1 MQITE
6 VKHYEEMSKKASE
19 LIINRIKQMPK
30 TVLGLATGSTPEGM
44 YKELVQAHKNG
55 EISFSNTTTYNLD
68 EYIGLPSEDK
78 NSYRFYMND
87 RLFHHIDIPL
97 EQTNV
102 PNGMAS
108 DLTKECKVYD
118 ESIRQSGGID
128 LQVLGIGVNGHIGF
142 NEPGTSFETGTHVVQ
157 LAPSTIH
164 ANARF
169 FASEEDVPKQAIT
182 MGIQSIM
189 KSKEI
194 ILLISGAKK
203 ADAVFQLLHGEVSEI
218 FPASIL
224 QNHQNVHLIADE
236 AALSKVKENGMR
248 SLR

>member
-6 VKHYEEMSKKASE
+6 VKNYDEMSKKASE
-19 LIINRIKQMPK
+19 IIMKRIQDLPK
-30 TVLGLATGSTPEGM
+30 PVLGLATGSTPEGM
-44 YKELVQAHKNG
+44 YKELVQVYVDGK
-55 EISFSNTTTYNLD
+55 ISFSNTTTYNLD
-68 EYIGLPSEDK
+68 EYIGLPREDK

-87 RLFHHIDIPL
+87 RLFSHVDISK

-102 PNGMAS
+102 PNGMAK
-108 DLTKECKVYD
+108 DLKEECNDYE
-118 ESIRQSGGID
+118 ESIKKSGGID
-128 LQVLGIGVNGHIGF
+128 VQVLGIGVNGHIGF
-142 NEPGTSFETGTHVVQ
+142 NEPGTSFQTATHVVN
-157 LAPSTIH
+157 LAPSTIQ

-169 FASEEDVPKQAIT
+169 FESEKDVPKQAIT

-194 ILLISGAKK
+194 LLLISGAKK
-203 ADAVFQLLHGEVSEI
+203 ADAVYQLLHGEVSEV

-224 QNHQNVHLIADE
+224 QQHPNVHLIADE